1 MFADVHRALN
11 IAAFVGLAT
20 LAGCVLLPLACGL
33 LVPEGP
39 KLANS
44 APKDIENAL
53 RKHVDEL
60 AVEIGPRTPFD
71 GDSLARAAAYIRA
84 AFEEAGLPATEQA
97 YDYQGRRVA
106 NLIAT
111 LPGQARASA
120 YYVVG
125 AHYDTVRTTPGADDN
140 ASAVAVLLELARH
153 TREAG
158 RKLPVRFVAFTLEE
172 PPASDTP
179 SQGSRVF
186 VRAGETQGDRVL
198 GGIILEMVGVTSPIQ
213 NYPLMRRW
221 PFYPAEGN
229 FIGIVANWRSWRF
242 GWAVRKGF
250 RKNPHLPVR
259 SVFLPFDGRFIPEA
273 RWSDHASFWDAGLPA
288 LMVTDTA
295 FFRNP
300 NYHLPSD
307 TIETLDFGFMAELV
321 RSLELALREL
331 PPG

>member
-1 MFADVHRALN
+1 LFEPKGPDLAD
-11 IAAFVGLAT
+11 
-20 LAGCVLLPLACGL
+20 P
-33 LVPEGP
+33 
-39 KLANS
+39 
-44 APKDIENAL
+44 APRNLEDAL
-53 RKHVDEL
+53 RKHVRAL
-60 AVEIGPRTPFD
+60 AVEIGPRTPFG
-71 GDSLARAAAYIRA
+71 GDSLDRAAAYIRS
-84 AFEEAGLPATEQA
+84 AFEEAEFAVTEQA
-97 YDYQGRRVA
+97 YDYGGRRVA
-106 NLIAT
+106 NLIAA
-111 LPGQARASA
+111 PSGQSRASA
-120 YYVVG
+120 YHVVG
-125 AHYDTVRTTPGADDN
+125 AHYDTVEMTPGADDN
-140 ASAVAVLLELARH
+140 ASAVAVLLELARR
-153 TREAG
+153 TRRA
-158 RKLPVRFVAFTLEE
+158 RLDLPIRFVAFTLEE

-186 VRAGETQGDRVL
+186 VGSRRGQGDRVL
-198 GGIILEMVGVTSPIQ
+198 GSIILEMVGFTSPRQ
-213 NYPLMRRW
+213 NYPLMRKW

-259 SVFLPFDGRFIPEA
+259 SVFLPFDGRLVPET

-307 TIETLDFGFMAELV
+307 TMETLDFGFMAELV

-331 PPG
+331 PHGPSG